1 MEHSKML
8 HRNPK
13 FGAKVSQ
20 MIEQFVKKQLL
31 VMRGHNIKEYR
42 CPKHVKSRLWG
53 YMLYITKTEF

>member
-31 VMRGHNIKEYR
+31 VMRGHNIKGYR

-53 YMLYITKTEF
+53 